1 MYMDGPKYYVA
12 GHGSAG
18 EVYSLDKLICTF
30 KLHSYSRERNGG
42 QRLLDAIAA
51 RMLLHFDHWE
61 SHKIGTYRDQFSIK
75 CPDGESFFLGVGL
88 NGGGLPDNTARI
100 EFNPNK
106 VAETWEFQAVW
117 SACWEVSG
125 GQITIK
131 QYDLAIDLPERR
143 ENVTLEKDG
152 RLYEERRR
160 SDADRTQYLGQ
171 RNAPGRCK
179 LYNKQL
185 ETGLPQPLTRLELTL
200 AFEDSP
206 PEVVAKRLPRVTVAA
221 PAQTSMELPRLNDT
235 DLFILTTLAREPER
249 LCELGRRKRE
259 TLRPWLDLI
268 NRPVSFDRVAYG
280 VVWRALLDF
289 LAPRD
294 CTVQT
299 PYDNAF
305 LTVEKLSPDAPEW
318 MRRAADAE
326 QPKLT
331 ESGL

>member
-1 MYMDGPKYYVA
+1 MTGMKYYVA
-12 GHGSAG
+12 GHGPAG
-18 EVYSLDKLICTF
+18 EVYSLDKLVCVF
-30 KLHSYSRERNGG
+30 HLHSFSREQNGG
-42 QRLLDAIAA
+42 QRLLNAIAA
-51 RMLLHFDHWE
+51 RMLLHFDHWQ
-61 SHKIGTYRDQFSIK
+61 SWKIGTYRDQFSIK
-75 CPDGESFFLGVGL
+75 CPGGESFFLGVGL

-106 VAETWEFQAVW
+106 VGDTWELQSVYN
-117 SACWEVSG
+117 ACWEISG

-185 ETGLPQPLTRLELTL
+185 ETGLPEPLTRLELTL
-200 AFEDSP
+200 AFEDSA
-206 PEVVAKRLPRVTVAA
+206 PEVVAKKLPRVTVSA
-221 PAQTSMELPRLNDT
+221 PAQTDMELPRLNDT
-235 DLFILTTLAREPER
+235 DLFILTTLAREPDR

-259 TLRPWLDLI
+259 TLRPWLDLVS
-268 NRPVSFDRVAYG
+268 RPVTFDRVAYG
-280 VVWRALLDF
+280 EVWRALLDF
-289 LAPRD
+289 LAPMDR
-294 CTVQT
+294 TAWT
-299 PYDNAF
+299 PYDEAF
-305 LTVEKLSPDAPEW
+305 TTVEKLLPDAPEW
-318 MRRAADAE
+318 MRRATQDG

-331 ESGL
+331 EGGR